1 MPLKP
6 TVMMQQPT
14 SSTMMMTDH
23 RRDHDLSDRC
33 RDRHVANQPVNVVT
47 RARGRWCSTARG
59 CQSHHGD
66 DGRVMPSV
74 TLTWTATLTLT
85 CVPRRCLMQAVAMLC
100 VRTVKAAEM
109 SDLSE

>member
-14 SSTMMMTDH
+14 SSTMMMMMTDH
-23 RRDHDLSDRC
+23 RRDYDQSDRC
-33 RDRHVANQPVNVVT
+33 HVANQPVNVVT

-85 CVPRRCLMQAVAMLC
+85 CVPRRCLMQAVAVLC